1 MIPRD
6 ETGSQQDSTGS
17 FHPLGAEQIMQN
29 LALERI
35 DMILVVIYLLCV
47 TGVGLWLSR
56 GVRSSGDLFLAGRS
70 LPWWAVGT
78 SLVVSDIG
86 AKDMVGLA
94 DDGYRFGLVMT
105 NFDFI
110 GCVFPVLIAAF
121 LVMPYLWLAG
131 VYTIPEY
138 LGRRYNAGVRILF
151 AVAWGLF
158 MIGTL
163 AVIFVSAATMFQ
175 NLLGWEFWY
184 SVAGTAVLVGAYTAC
199 GGLRAVVF
207 TDFLSCIVLIVGAAM
222 ICGFGLY
229 ETGGWS
235 GLQQRIAALPN
246 TEHHFD
252 LLLPA
257 DSPTPYPWPAVLLGL
272 GFVLGPAYWMGNQAI
287 VQRSFGTRSPRAA
300 RASYVLCAAIK
311 LVFPLL
317 LVLPGLI
324 GLALYHDQLGD
335 AGSPDWQSGS
345 VLPLVVGLLPS
356 GVLGIVLGAFL
367 AGVMSNLDSYVNSA
381 STLWVND
388 LYRPLIRPEAT
399 DHECLVVG
407 RWLIVIFMAAGMAGS
422 YFVLQGFDS
431 VYEAFQT
438 FMSLIQG
445 SLFALLLLGMLTR
458 WATAAG
464 GVAGILLGVTTAVVL
479 QFGHAWN
486 LWEPTISFLWVAW
499 WSFVAALV
507 SISAVSLVTRPHDT
521 ERLTGLVYW
530 LPSREGV

>member
-1 MIPRD
+1 
-6 ETGSQQDSTGS
+6 
-17 FHPLGAEQIMQN
+17 
-29 LALERI
+29 
-35 DMILVVIYLLCV
+35 
-47 TGVGLWLSR
+47 
-56 GVRSSGDLFLAGRS
+56 
-70 LPWWAVGT
+70 
-78 SLVVSDIG
+78 
-86 AKDMVGLA
+86 
-94 DDGYRFGLVMT
+94 MT

-121 LVMPYLWLAG
+121 LVLPYLWLAG

-138 LGRRYNAGVRILF
+138 LGRRYNGLVRILF
-151 AVAWGLF
+151 AVAWGVF

-175 NLLGWEFWY
+175 NLLGWKFWN
-184 SVAGTAVLVGAYTAC
+184 SVAGTAVLVGAYTAF

-207 TDFLSCIVLIVGAAM
+207 TDFVSCIVLILGAAM
-222 ICGFGLY
+222 ICLFGLH

-235 GLQQRIAALPN
+235 GLQQQIAALPN

-287 VQRSFGTRSPRAA
+287 VQRSFGTRSAAEA

-311 LVFPLL
+311 LVFPFL
-317 LVLPGLI
+317 LVVPGLI
-324 GLALYHDQLGD
+324 GLALYHRELGP
-335 AGSPDWQSGS
+335 ASSPDWQPGS
-345 VLPLVVGLLPS
+345 VLPRVVGLLPS

-388 LYRPLIRPEAT
+388 LYRPLIRPQAT
-399 DHECLVVG
+399 DRECLVVG
-407 RWLIVIFMAAGMAGS
+407 RWLIVVFMAAGMAGS
-422 YFVLQGFDS
+422 YLVLHGFNS

-438 FMSLIQG
+438 FMSMIQG

-464 GVAGILLGVTTAVVL
+464 GVAGMLLGVGTAVVL
-479 QFGHAWN
+479 HFGPSWN
-486 LWEPTISFLWVAW
+486 LWETTISFLWVAW
-499 WSFVAALV
+499 WSFVAALA
-507 SISAVSLVTRPHDT
+507 SIAAVSLVTQPHDT

-530 LPSREGV
+530 LPRREES